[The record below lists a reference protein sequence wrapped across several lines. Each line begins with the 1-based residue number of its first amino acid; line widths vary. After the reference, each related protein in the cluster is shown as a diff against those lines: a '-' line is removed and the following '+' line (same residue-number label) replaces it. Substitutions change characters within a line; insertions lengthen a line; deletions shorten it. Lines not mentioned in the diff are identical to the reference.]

1 MSTFVASAGELRAP
15 FPWFGGKSAIAD
27 VVWKRFGDATNYV
40 EPFFGSGAVLLA
52 RPRIGKTETI
62 NDKDHFVA
70 NFWRSVQRDPDAV
83 AGHADWPV
91 NETDLH
97 ARHWWLLT
105 EGAERL
111 RDIEGDPEL
120 FDAQVAGWWVW
131 GACAWIGS
139 GWCSGRGPWQWGA
152 SGWAKAGDAG
162 IEKTRPALGTAGMG
176 LNRKIPHLGPGMGLN
191 RQIPHLGPGRGL
203 NRQIPHLGDAGR
215 GLFIAEWL
223 GRLAERLRDV
233 RVCAGDWS
241 RVCGP
246 SVTHRHGITAVFLDP
261 PYADTAE
268 RTVGLYAADDM
279 DVAHDVRRWAI
290 EQGLNAQMR
299 ICLAGYDGEH
309 EMPAEWEVV
318 EWKARGGFGTQDDDE
333 EGLGRMNAA
342 RERLWFSPGCIKP
355 ERNRTLLDLLEAQ

>member
-1 MSTFVASAGELRAP
+1 MSVRVINADVLRAP

-27 VVWKRFGDATNYV
+27 VVWKRFGEPVNYV

-62 NDKDHFVA
+62 NDKDHYVA
-70 NFWRSVQRDPDAV
+70 NFWRAVQRDPEAV
-83 AGHADWPV
+83 AQHADWPV

-105 EGAERL
+105 EGAARL
-111 RDIEGDPEL
+111 RDIEGEPDL
-120 FDAQVAGWWVW
+120 YDAQVAGWWVW

-152 SGWAKAGDAG
+152 SGWGKIGDAEG
-162 IEKTRPALGTAGMG
+162 NAGMG
-176 LNRKIPHLGPGMGLN
+176 LNRQLPHLGN
-191 RQIPHLGPGRGL
+191 AGRGL
-203 NRQIPHLGDAGR
+203 NRQLPHLGNAGR
-215 GLFIAEWL
+215 GRFIAEWIGL
-223 GRLAERLRDV
+223 LAERLRDV

-268 RTVGLYAADDM
+268 RTDGLYSTDDLS
-279 DVAHDVRRWAI
+279 VAHDVRAWAI
-290 EQGLNAQMR
+290 ERGTNPLMR

-309 EMPAEWEVV
+309 EMPGDWEMV
-318 EWKARGGFGTQDDDE
+318 EWKARGGFGSQNDDE
-333 EGLGRMNAA
+333 DGLGRVNAQ
-342 RERLWFSPGCIKP
+342 RERLWFSPACIKP
-355 ERNRTLLDLLEAQ
+355 ERTRTLFDLMEPAALTGAALAIIAGRA